1 MRGEWWYII
10 IYTEGYYVAV
20 KNNEAALCVMISK
33 IQYIIK
39 AEICNYVRFTT
50 TGVKVENEST
60 LAQLCIHPVRR
71 ARKNPG
77 LMKANWGKE
86 RNRDCFY
93 CL

>member
-1 MRGEWWYII
+1 MAALLVKGCEAPKSRGSWLSEWWYII

-50 TGVKVENEST
+50 TGVKVENENT
-60 LAQLCIHPVRR
+60 LA
-71 ARKNPG
+71 
-77 LMKANWGKE
+77 
-86 RNRDCFY
+86 
-93 CL
+93 